1 MLSQLKVERKV
12 LSNPSTV
19 GFSGPVGLETVSSLS
34 AVPVVTNCE
43 AVVSN
48 RDILSLPVET
58 VTIHS
63 GEECCSGSG
72 GNYFSCAH
80 SEPGVFKLE
89 PINNNAVDFQTV
101 RVAVNQTALKLVTQ
115 PGLILRLNMVL
126 ELPLDLWRVC
136 NQNFPHFHLRPWQG
150 DQVS

>member
-34 AVPVVTNCE
+34 AVPVVANCK

-48 RDILSLPVET
+48 RGILSLPAET

-63 GEECCSGSG
+63 GQECSGSD

-89 PINNNAVDFQTV
+89 PIN
-101 RVAVNQTALKLVTQ
+101 RLC
-115 PGLILRLNMVL
+115 ILRLFVWL
-126 ELPLDLWRVC
+126 LIRLL
-136 NQNFPHFHLRPWQG
+136 
-150 DQVS
+150 